1 MKMNSEHIV
10 ELQTKIALYN
20 DAQAYKQLFFAFYNR
35 LVKFAASFVDSRE
48 SAEEVVSDVFIKIW
62 DKRNTLNNID
72 NLRVYLYVSTKNA
85 ALNQVAKQRK
95 LDIVRLEDIS
105 IDLPSTTLNPEQL
118 MITAEMVRRID
129 AAINSLPPRCK
140 LVFKLVKEDGLPYKE
155 VARILDIS
163 VKTIDNQLAIAL
175 KKIALSINL
184 QLKSKI
190 EY

>member
-1 MKMNSEHIV
+1 MKNSENI
-10 ELQTKIALYN
+10 EILQTKIALHN
-20 DAQAYKQLFFAFYNR
+20 DAQAYKQLFFIFYNP
-35 LVKFAASFVDSRE
+35 LVKFATGFLESRE

-62 DKRNTLNNID
+62 DKRANLQNVE
-72 NLRVYLYVSTKNA
+72 NLRVYLYVSTKNT
-85 ALNQVAKQRK
+85 ALNYVAKQRN
-95 LDIVRLEDIS
+95 LDTVRIEDIN

-129 AAINSLPPRCK
+129 NAINSLPPRCK

-155 VARILDIS
+155 VAHILDIS

-175 KKIALSINL
+175 KKIAQAINL
-184 QLKSKI
+184 QLKSKM